1 MNKNFRKGRNQKS
14 LRKNGSNKKKSQLD
28 PSRLISKAEQEVQ
41 KDFQPRKTFKQMQL
55 DERLKET
62 LNKKGFQKPTEIQEK
77 TLEAILTN
85 RDVLGIAQTGT
96 GKTGAFIIPIIQ
108 QMLSQK
114 PQHYALVV
122 VPTRELATQV
132 EMEFRSLTK
141 GMGLYSSCFIGGTN
155 LNKDLSS
162 LRRKSNIVIATPGRL
177 LDLVQ
182 RKAIDLRSFNTLVLD
197 EFDRM
202 LDMGFINDVQRIIYL
217 MKNRQQTLLFSA
229 TINKSQQRLIDEIV
243 QNPAIVKV
251 SNGVSTGK
259 NVSQDIVKVQENE
272 SKLDVLCDMLNSQG
286 FEKIILFEETKHKVN
301 RLTTQLNKRGISALE
316 IHGNKSQNARQ
327 KALDAFKGG
336 KVKVLVATDVA
347 ARGIDV
353 DDVTHVINYQ
363 VPQTYDTYIHRI
375 GRTGRAGK
383 VGQAYTFVQ

>member
-1 MNKNFRKGRNQKS
+1 M
-14 LRKNGSNKKKSQLD
+14 SNK
-28 PSRLISKAEQEVQ
+28 
-41 KDFQPRKTFKQMQL
+41 
-55 DERLKET
+55 
-62 LNKKGFQKPTEIQEK
+62 
-77 TLEAILTN
+77 
-85 RDVLGIAQTGT
+85 DVLGIAQTGT
-96 GKTGAFIIPIIQ
+96 GKTGAFIIPIIE
-108 QMLSQK
+108 QMIKQK
-114 PQHYALVV
+114 PLHYALVV

-132 EMEFRSLTK
+132 EMEFRSMTK
-141 GMGLYSSCFIGGTN
+141 GLGLYSSCFIGGTN

-229 TINKSQQRLIDEIV
+229 TINKNQKKLINDIV
-243 QNPAIVKV
+243 NDPAVVKV
-251 SNGVSTGK
+251 SNGVSTGE
-259 NVSQDIVKVQENE
+259 NVAQDIVKIQGNEN
-272 SKLDVLCDMLNSQG
+272 KLDVLCDMLNSDG

-301 RLTTQLNKRGISALE
+301 RLTSQLNKRGITALE

-327 KALDAFKGG
+327 KALDAFKKG

-383 VGQAYTFVQ
+383 VGQAFTFVQ